1 MTSIILVLQLAL
13 ALPAGP
19 AQQPDKTSPA
29 APAASRALSLK
40 VLLLE
45 PLAPGSN
52 VQVWLQITNQEQSVR
67 FFCRTGWGHDY
78 TPPNRPASG
87 WGQNSASIHGC
98 GDDAGVWALLPGE
111 SRFDSYEIRSPDSP
125 TGKLSVRVDIEE
137 HFEGGILAPSRT
149 ISWQG
154 LVSEAIA
161 SGDALRSRRVRVTN

>member
-1 MTSIILVLQLAL
+1 MAAEMMLAF
-13 ALPAGP
+13 G
-19 AQQPDKTSPA
+19 
-29 APAASRALSLK
+29 
-40 VLLLE
+40 
-45 PLAPGSN
+45 
-52 VQVWLQITNQEQSVR
+52 
-67 FFCRTGWGHDY
+67 
-78 TPPNRPASG
+78 
-87 WGQNSASIHGC
+87 
-98 GDDAGVWALLPGE
+98 LLPGE